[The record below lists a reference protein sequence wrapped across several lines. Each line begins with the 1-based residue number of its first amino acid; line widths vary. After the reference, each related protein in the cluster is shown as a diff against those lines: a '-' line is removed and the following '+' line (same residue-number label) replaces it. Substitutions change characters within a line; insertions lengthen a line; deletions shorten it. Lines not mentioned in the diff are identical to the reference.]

1 MSFQPLARLMEL
13 DEGFRRVVRV
23 GAREYLLLHSD
34 GQTHLIERHCPH
46 AGAPLDRSAVGEG
59 ILTCPRHGIR
69 FDLRTGRP
77 DTAGC
82 AVLQRYQLTY
92 DGDRIGV
99 DV

>member
-1 MSFQPLARLMEL
+1 MSFQPIARLLEL
-13 DEGFRRVVRV
+13 DEGFRRVVRI
-23 GAREYLLLHSD
+23 GGHELLLLHSD

-46 AGAPLDRSAVGEG
+46 AGAPLDRSALVDGF
-59 ILTCPRHGIR
+59 LTCPRHGIR

-82 AVLQRYQLTY
+82 AALQRYQLTY